1 MRFLHTVKTAF
12 RPPIRFTQS
21 CWRFFQIPV
30 KEVQKCRFNSNTIKQ
45 KQKIDLACSR
55 VFGQDI
61 LSCKIYESFEEHFL
75 EVFSIRA
82 SLKNWSEWRGTFQT
96 PPSHLFLWD
105 LISWLSRSA
114 HIFYQF
120 PALVLSTTSSPSL
133 AFFYRQRQQSGI
145 FCTLTKK
152 WDKAGVFGTPS
163 WETCLWSDHYVRGK
177 CLSFPIWPLLT
188 HFIFLLLV
196 SFLAS
201 GWAFIEFKKWWKT
214 DFVNN
219 FSRCVSTTAFSHFER
234 GGQLQKA
241 ADISSHGWV
250 EK

>member
-12 RPPIRFTQS
+12 RPPICFTQS

-30 KEVQKCRFNSNTIKQ
+30 KEVQKCLFNSNTIKQ

-61 LSCKIYESFEEHFL
+61 LSCKIYDSFEENFL

-133 AFFYRQRQQSGI
+133 AFFYRQRQQNGI
-145 FCTLTKK
+145 FCTQK
-152 WDKAGVFGTPS
+152 WDKAGSQVYLELHLEKRAFEVTIMGGES
-163 WETCLWSDHYVRGK
+163 VSLSQYGHYWHI
-177 CLSFPIWPLLT
+177 LSS
-188 HFIFLLLV
+188 
-196 SFLAS
+196 SF
-201 GWAFIEFKKWWKT
+201 
-214 DFVNN
+214 
-219 FSRCVSTTAFSHFER
+219 
-234 GGQLQKA
+234 
-241 ADISSHGWV
+241 
-250 EK
+250 